1 MPPRCSQAAGS
12 PLARPPRSPRRPPLP
27 RAGIPLDSGIRVL
40 DDNYKVDKYIKIAML
55 YLQDDESVNAET
67 YINRASLLIN
77 DDTDGALKLQHK
89 ARAPARGPGA
99 RHIARAPSAR
109 RAAGVLRADPR
120 LEAEIP

>member
-1 MPPRCSQAAGS
+1 M
-12 PLARPPRSPRRPPLP
+12 
-27 RAGIPLDSGIRVL
+27 L

-120 LEAEIP
+120 LEAEVPWGGDALLPALAADYPPVRLEDDLRG